1 MRCSDVERL
10 WDEMR
15 EGVEPQREHVL
26 AHLRACP
33 ECQEIYRE
41 NEGIAYCLTCL
52 PPVDP
57 PQRLVPKILEHIKLT
72 VKIVAPDSITTVESP
87 IGRLFV
93 AFRHSG
99 ITAVALDRGEGAEA
113 VHAKLQRRLGPRP
126 DPVADAA
133 VGQRHRRELLPHPP
147 ARPREGRH
155 QRPDPVRPVG
165 AARRGDDPARRGALL
180 QLDRRVDR
188 PAERRA
194 RRRPRDGAQ
203 PGRAALPVPPRRRRD
218 RSAAPIR
225 VRRGAESPPA
235 GARRLP
241 RPRPPLTAR
250 SRSKARRRTREPF
263 AKARLTIRP
272 RLLQTQISTKVNRRT
287 RGGGHR
293 YYRRSQTMSHDD
305 RRAPDLVRPPRN
317 EPTLSA
323 APSGA
328 AFFCPAIANRS
339 LGFLAENLGFV
350 SRRRLA

>member
-113 VHAKLQRRLGPRP
+113 VHAKLQRRLGRGLIPSQTPQWVSDTVASFFRTHQP
-126 DPVADAA
+126 DLAKVDISDLTPFDQSALRAAATIPPGEVRSYTWIAESIGQPSAARAVGRAMARNPVALLYPCHRVVDAT
-133 VGQRHRRELLPHPP
+133 
-147 ARPREGRH
+147 
-155 QRPDPVRPVG
+155 
-165 AARRGDDPARRGALL
+165 GALHQYAYGVEL
-180 QLDRRVDR
+180 
-188 PAERRA
+188 
-194 RRRPRDGAQ
+194 
-203 PGRAALPVPPRRRRD
+203 
-218 RSAAPIR
+218 
-225 VRRGAESPPA
+225 
-235 GARRLP
+235 
-241 RPRPPLTAR
+241 
-250 SRSKARRRTREPF
+250 
-263 AKARLTIRP
+263 KARLLELEGYRVP
-272 RLLQTQISTKVNRRT
+272 VRR
-287 RGGGHR
+287 
-293 YYRRSQTMSHDD
+293 
-305 RRAPDLVRPPRN
+305 
-317 EPTLSA
+317 
-323 APSGA
+323 
-328 AFFCPAIANRS
+328 
-339 LGFLAENLGFV
+339 
-350 SRRRLA
+350 